1 MSLPITPPINLS
13 FSAVQT
19 ANQCARRAALSG
31 PGAWQAW
38 PNGLRANDTTAALC
52 YRAKHLQD
60 LPAAF
65 GQSLHAVLEKVVKQV
80 ARTGR
85 CPDYEWVYDQAM
97 KPLRMLWQRRRD
109 EFERNPKLGYL
120 RKPYFGEKIE
130 VVETEQVKRRAQ
142 IAVSAALEAP
152 LLEDLRELDRKD
164 HLLTEELLSMPFVAE
179 GLPQASLFGKADVVY
194 IERRTL
200 VIDQGIF
207 APGEGGIP
215 IIVDFKTGRVRM
227 EEFSLQLAILALLLE
242 ANGVPPHPV
251 AGYVGRLI
259 DLSEQAVE
267 RERWVLVGRADMDD
281 AQAWLVR
288 GLETL
293 TAMSRDEDGF
303 VKLHEVPKTVGPQCA
318 SCAMRGVCVEVDN
331 AHLREGKA
339 A

>member
-13 FSAVQT
+13 YSAVQT

-38 PNGLRANDTTAALC
+38 PNGLRANDIIAALC

-65 GQSLHAVLEKVVKQV
+65 GQSLHAVLEKAVKQV

-85 CPDYEWVYDQAM
+85 CPDYAWVYDQAM

-120 RKPYFGEKIE
+120 RKPYFGEKIDI
-130 VVETEQVKRRAQ
+130 VETEQVKRRAQ

-152 LLEDLRELDRKD
+152 LLENLRELDRKD
-164 HLLTEELLSMPFVAE
+164 PLLTEELLSMPFVAE
-179 GLPQASLFGKADVVY
+179 SFPHASLFGKADVVY
-194 IERRTL
+194 IERNTL
-200 VIDQGIF
+200 VTDQGIF

-227 EEFSLQLAILALLLE
+227 QEFSLQLAILALLLE
-242 ANGVPPHPV
+242 ANGIPPHPV

-267 RERWVLVGRADMDD
+267 RERWVLVSRADMDG
-281 AQAWLVR
+281 ARAWLGR

-293 TAMSRDEDGF
+293 TAMSRDDEGF
-303 VKLHEVPKTVGPQCA
+303 VELHEVPKTVGPHCL
-318 SCAMRGVCVEVDN
+318 SCAMRRACVAVD
-331 AHLREGKA
+331 EQTMA
-339 A
+339 AAQAA